1 MTFFVDVF
9 VCIGVA
15 RLAECCLSLSARP
28 CVRVSRRYPHIN
40 PPEEMIS
47 EGKLV
52 LNKRKWHRVEFN
64 FHCPVIRGKEKGK
77 RSEKRWIEREEK
89 TKKGKVEEKRKV
101 VRLKR
106 KLRRIQENSKFV
118 KIMRWRMKIIAVLLQ
133 DNMESRV

>member
-40 PPEEMIS
+40 SPEEMIS

-52 LNKRKWHRVEFN
+52 VNKRKWHGVEFN
-64 FHCPVIRGKEKGK
+64 LHCLVIGGKEKGK
-77 RSEKRWIEREEK
+77 RNEKIWIEREEK
-89 TKKGKVEEKRKV
+89 QKKEK
-101 VRLKR
+101 
-106 KLRRIQENSKFV
+106 
-118 KIMRWRMKIIAVLLQ
+118 WR
-133 DNMESRV
+133 ERERG